1 MSDTATVAD
10 RRNRRPL
17 AIVAAVSG
25 LMLAATTLLWM
36 YYGTAV
42 FYEMILAGIA
52 MCF

>member
-1 MSDTATVAD
+1 MSETASIAE

-17 AIVAAVSG
+17 AIVAGVSG
-25 LMLAATTLLWM
+25 LVLAATTLLWI